1 MAVAAPQEIERR
13 RAAPRAR
20 ALRVLITAL
29 GSALLALA
37 ALEVALRVADRM
49 AGNRADSY
57 VPHDEDVVYE
67 PHPFLGYVLKGGIQ
81 RAQPELTTNSLG
93 MRGRELAREKPPG
106 TFRILCIGSS
116 STFGAGVRRE
126 EATYPAQLER
136 ILDRARPGGWAVEVG
151 NCGVPGYTTASELID
166 LELRRLE
173 LCPDAI
179 VIYEAA
185 NDAGAIQCG
194 GFLPDYSHRYQAW
207 RDPLSPFQRFLA
219 RNWRTYARL
228 AVALEDG
235 PRLGTLAAH
244 TMWPDER
251 ERHLPASAG
260 VLEEGVQVYVRNLR
274 TMITVARAN
283 GIRPM
288 LTTFAYCD
296 PLLKPGNLDL
306 SATVDRMNAGVVEL
320 GTREGV
326 SVARVAE
333 ALGGR
338 EDLFADWVHPN
349 AEGSRLQAEVI
360 ARALVEHG
368 FFAR

>member
-151 NCGVPGYTTASELID
+151 NCGVGADRPRAAPARAVPGRD
-166 LELRRLE
+166 RHLRGRE
-173 LCPDAI
+173 RR
-179 VIYEAA
+179 
-185 NDAGAIQCG
+185 G
-194 GFLPDYSHRYQAW
+194 
-207 RDPLSPFQRFLA
+207 RDPVRGIPARLLAPLPGLA
-219 RNWRTYARL
+219 RS
-228 AVALEDG
+228 AVAVPAL
-235 PRLGTLAAH
+235 PRPELADLRAAGRRARGRAAPRHARGAH
-244 TMWPDER
+244 
-251 ERHLPASAG
+251 H
-260 VLEEGVQVYVRNLR
+260 
-274 TMITVARAN
+274 VAR
-283 GIRPM
+283 
-288 LTTFAYCD
+288 
-296 PLLKPGNLDL
+296 
-306 SATVDRMNAGVVEL
+306 
-320 GTREGV
+320 
-326 SVARVAE
+326 
-333 ALGGR
+333 
-338 EDLFADWVHPN
+338 
-349 AEGSRLQAEVI
+349 
-360 ARALVEHG
+360 
-368 FFAR
+368 